1 MTERTRRW
9 AILLTGLALVA
20 MVLLAAGLSGLEL
33 LPGRTLVRVQAPT
46 EIEASPQRAI
56 SDALL
61 NLLYVVLSILVI
73 FLAGFF
79 VFYLLFSADTRKRLL
94 IGLGLAISLLVLWF
108 ISRVESRTPEQVPE
122 APAAT
127 AAPTEALATALPF
140 EGEVTIIDLDVDPPA
155 WLVWVGAGALA
166 LLVVGAL
173 AAIAWIFWS
182 RRQAATTPLEE
193 LAREAERAIGAL
205 EAGANINDT
214 IMRCY
219 FQMSH
224 ILQQQ
229 RDIVRPEAMT
239 PREFERGLRGAGLPQ
254 EPVARLTRL
263 FEKVRYGAG
272 VPDEDEERQAA
283 SCLAAVV
290 EACRSAL

>member
-1 MTERTRRW
+1 MDW
-9 AILLTGLALVA
+9 SIIAWILAAIIVVGGLAGT
-20 MVLLAAGLSGLEL
+20 VLPA
-33 LPGRTLVRVQAPT
+33 LPGVPLV
-46 EIEASPQRAI
+46 
-56 SDALL
+56 
-61 NLLYVVLSILVI
+61 
-73 FLAGFF
+73 FLG
-79 VFYLLFSADTRKRLL
+79 LL
-94 IGLGLAISLLVLWF
+94 I
-108 ISRVESRTPEQVPE
+108 
-122 APAAT
+122 AAW
-127 AAPTEALATALPF
+127 ADDF
-140 EGEVTIIDLDVDPPA
+140 VH
-155 WLVWVGAGALA
+155 VGATTLA
-166 LLVVGAL
+166 VLGAL